1 MTNPSGLPI
10 PEGGAARRRYP
21 RYQLTVPFDLTV
33 FRPSSMVCLSGSTH
47 CIGEGGLSGVISGA
61 MLPGERVE
69 LTILLPTAAE
79 PLSMHAIV
87 RHQAEMYCGFE
98 FLNLEHG
105 QLEQLQCL
113 AADPALSASL
123 INETEWEPG
132 MTPPL
137 HSGIAVCDVCGQ
149 DLPEEIPVCLTCG
162 TPQSPEALQESDGL
176 ESPLAAEPAPAAAPV
191 VPAGSKEP
199 VTRRGPVLDSVVS
212 IIFVVTLAIGLWQW
226 LQSPVDANAQPSV
239 VTVELENAF
248 LQPPTVI
255 EASPAERSSASGAF
269 TAAKS
274 VVSAVIGGAAA
285 DDQQA
290 VIGSPGSAAAERSRP
305 RQQVPASNSSA
316 SSPSPASGP
325 ANAPQA
331 SSPSLSSSA
340 LNALTGPS
348 SSGSLPAQ
356 SSSAGQSSI
365 PAPSSSPMESNA
377 ASAPAS
383 QEPSG
388 SDLAGML
395 LQKVLPVYPA
405 AARRQGVQGEVVL
418 KAVIGKD
425 GTIAALQPL
434 QGPQQL
440 TAAAM
445 DAVQHWRFRPYEL
458 KGKPVE
464 VETDI
469 RLNFQLPGKK

>member
-1 MTNPSGLPI
+1 MTSPSALPI
-10 PEGGAARRRYP
+10 PEGGTGRRRYP
-21 RYQLTVPFDLTV
+21 RYQLTLPFDVTV
-33 FRPSSMVCLSGSTH
+33 FRPSSVVNLSGSTH

-61 MLPGERVE
+61 MLPGERAE

-87 RHQAEMYCGFE
+87 RHQADLYCGFE
-98 FLNLEHG
+98 FLNLEHE

-113 AADPALSASL
+113 AADPALSTRL

-132 MTPPL
+132 MAPPPHGGVAL
-137 HSGIAVCDVCGQ
+137 CDVCGQ
-149 DLPEEIPVCLTCG
+149 ELPEEIAVCLTCG
-162 TPQSPEALQESDGL
+162 TSQSQVQESDAP
-176 ESPLAAEPAPAAAPV
+176 ESPLAADAEPEPAPAAAQV
-191 VPAGSKEP
+191 GPAARKEP

-226 LQSPVDANAQPSV
+226 LQSPVDANAQPSM
-239 VTVELENAF
+239 VTVELANAF
-248 LQPPTVI
+248 LRPPTVT
-255 EASPAERSSASGAF
+255 EASRTERSSASGAF

-285 DDQQA
+285 DDQPA
-290 VIGSPGSAAAERSRP
+290 VVGSPGSAAAERSRP
-305 RQQVPASNSSA
+305 RQQAPASTSNA
-316 SSPSPASGP
+316 GSPAP

-340 LNALTGPS
+340 LNALTGP
-348 SSGSLPAQ
+348 GPLPAR
-356 SSSAGQSSI
+356 SSSASQSI
-365 PAPSSSPMESNA
+365 PAPSSSPVESNA

-405 AARRQGVQGEVVL
+405 AARRQGVQGQVVL

-425 GTIAALQPL
+425 GTIAALSPVE
-434 QGPQQL
+434 GPQQL

>member
-1 MTNPSGLPI
+1 MTSPSALPI
-10 PEGGAARRRYP
+10 PEGGTGRRRYP
-21 RYQLTVPFDLTV
+21 RYQLTLAFDVTV
-33 FRPSSMVCLSGSTH
+33 VRPSSVVNLSGSTH

-61 MLPGERVE
+61 ALPGERVE

-87 RHQAEMYCGFE
+87 RHQADLFCGFE

-113 AADPALSASL
+113 AADPALRTRL

-132 MTPPL
+132 MGSPL
-137 HSGIAVCDVCGQ
+137 HGGVALCDVCGQ
-149 DLPEEIPVCLTCG
+149 ELPEEIPVCLTCG
-162 TPQSPEALQESDGL
+162 TPQSPEAVPESDGP
-176 ESPLAAEPAPAAAPV
+176 ESPLTTDPSLAAAQVGPAAR
-191 VPAGSKEP
+191 KEP

-212 IIFVVTLAIGLWQW
+212 VIFVVTLAIGLWQW

-239 VTVELENAF
+239 VTVELVNAF
-248 LQPPTVI
+248 LRPPSVT
-255 EASPAERSSASGAF
+255 EASRTERPSASGAF
-269 TAAKS
+269 TAARS
-274 VVSAVIGGAAA
+274 VVSAVIGGASA
-285 DDQQA
+285 DDQQS

-305 RQQVPASNSSA
+305 RRQTSASNSSVG
-316 SSPSPASGP
+316 SPAPPSGA

-348 SSGSLPAQ
+348 PGRSLPAQ
-356 SSSAGQSSI
+356 SSSAGQSV
-365 PAPSSSPMESNA
+365 PPPSSSPMESNA
-377 ASAPAS
+377 ASPPAN

-405 AARRQGVQGEVVL
+405 AARRQGVQGQVVL

-425 GTIAALQPL
+425 GTIAALRPL
-434 QGPQQL
+434 EGPQQL

-469 RLNFQLPGKK
+469 RLNFQLPGKR

>member
-1 MTNPSGLPI
+1 
-10 PEGGAARRRYP
+10 
-21 RYQLTVPFDLTV
+21 
-33 FRPSSMVCLSGSTH
+33 
-47 CIGEGGLSGVISGA
+47 
-61 MLPGERVE
+61 
-69 LTILLPTAAE
+69 AE

-87 RHQAEMYCGFE
+87 RHQADLYCGFE

-132 MTPPL
+132 MAPAP
-137 HSGIAVCDVCGQ
+137 HGGVAVCDVCGQ
-149 DLPEEIPVCLTCG
+149 ELPEEVPVCLTCG
-162 TPQSPEALQESDGL
+162 TPQSPEAVEESDDP

-191 VPAGSKEP
+191 GPAARKEP

-212 IIFVVTLAIGLWQW
+212 IIFVFTLAIGLWQW
-226 LQSPVDANAQPSV
+226 LQSPVDANAQPSM
-239 VTVELENAF
+239 VTVELENAI
-248 LQPPTVI
+248 LRPPSIT
-255 EASPAERSSASGAF
+255 EASRTERSSASGDF

-274 VVSAVIGGAAA
+274 VVSAVIGGASA

-305 RQQVPASNSSA
+305 RQEAPISNPSS
-316 SSPSPASGP
+316 SSPSRASAP
-325 ANAPQA
+325 ANAPP
-331 SSPSLSSSA
+331 SSSTSLSSSA
-340 LNALTGPS
+340 LNALTGPNPD
-348 SSGSLPAQ
+348 GSLPAQ
-356 SSSAGQSSI
+356 SSSAGQSSV
-365 PAPSSSPMESNA
+365 PAPGSGPVQSSA

-405 AARRQGVQGEVVL
+405 AARRQGVQGQVVL

-425 GTIAALQPL
+425 GTISALRPL

-469 RLNFQLPGKK
+469 RLNFQLPNKK

>member
-1 MTNPSGLPI
+1 MTSPSALPI
-10 PEGGAARRRYP
+10 PEGGTGRRRYP
-21 RYQLTVPFDLTV
+21 RYQLTLPFDVTV
-33 FRPSSMVCLSGSTH
+33 FRPSSVVSLSGSTH

-61 MLPGERVE
+61 MLPGERAE
-69 LTILLPTAAE
+69 LTIVLPTAAE
-79 PLSMHAIV
+79 PLSMHAVV
-87 RHQAEMYCGFE
+87 RHQADLYCGFE

-105 QLEQLQCL
+105 QLEHLQCL
-113 AADPALSASL
+113 AGDPALRASL
-123 INETEWEPG
+123 INETEWDPG
-132 MTPPL
+132 TAPAPHGGVSL
-137 HSGIAVCDVCGQ
+137 CHVCGQ
-149 DLPEEIPVCLTCG
+149 ELPEEIPVCLTCG
-162 TPQSPEALQESDGL
+162 TPQSPEAMQESDGR
-176 ESPLAAEPAPAAAPV
+176 ESPLAPEPALAAAQV
-191 VPAGSKEP
+191 GPATRKEP

-212 IIFVVTLAIGLWQW
+212 IIFVVTLAIGLLQW

-248 LQPPTVI
+248 LRPPTVT
-255 EASPAERSSASGAF
+255 EASRTERSSASGAF

-274 VVSAVIGGAAA
+274 VVSAVIGGASA
-285 DDQQA
+285 DDQQ
-290 VIGSPGSAAAERSRP
+290 VVVGSPGSAAAERSRP
-305 RQQVPASNSSA
+305 RQQVAVSSSSA
-316 SSPSPASGP
+316 GSPSPASAP
-325 ANAPQA
+325 ASASQA

-340 LNALTGPS
+340 MNALTGPS
-348 SSGSLPAQ
+348 SGGTLPAQ
-356 SSSAGQSSI
+356 SSSASQSI
-365 PAPSSSPMESNA
+365 PASSSSPVESNA
-377 ASAPAS
+377 ASAAPS

-405 AARRQGVQGEVVL
+405 AARRQGVQGQVVL

-425 GTIAALQPL
+425 GTIAALRPL
-434 QGPQQL
+434 EGPQQL

>member
-1 MTNPSGLPI
+1 MTSPSGLPI
-10 PEGGAARRRYP
+10 PEGGTGRRRYP
-21 RYQLTVPFDLTV
+21 RYQLTLPFDVTF
-33 FRPSSMVCLSGSTH
+33 FRASSVVNLSGSTH
-47 CIGEGGLSGVISGA
+47 CIGEGGLSGMISGA
-61 MLPGERVE
+61 ALPGERVE
-69 LTILLPTAAE
+69 LSILLPTATE
-79 PLSMHAIV
+79 PLNMHAIV
-87 RHQAEMYCGFE
+87 RHQADLYCGFE

-123 INETEWEPG
+123 INETEWDPG
-132 MTPPL
+132 MASAPHGGVAL
-137 HSGIAVCDVCGQ
+137 CDVCGQ
-149 DLPEEIPVCLTCG
+149 ELAEEIPVCLNCG
-162 TPQSPEALQESDGL
+162 TSQSPEAVQESDGP
-176 ESPLAAEPAPAAAPV
+176 ESPLAAEPAPAAARV
-191 VPAGSKEP
+191 GPAASKEP

-239 VTVELENAF
+239 VTVELANAF
-248 LQPPTVI
+248 LRPPTVT
-255 EASPAERSSASGAF
+255 EASRTERSSASGAF
-269 TAAKS
+269 TTAKS

-285 DDQQA
+285 DDQPG
-290 VIGSPGSAAAERSRP
+290 VVGSPGSAAAERSRP
-305 RQQVPASNSSA
+305 RQQAPASNSNSG
-316 SSPSPASGP
+316 SPAP
-325 ANAPQA
+325 ASAPPNTPQA
-331 SSPSLSSSA
+331 SSLSSSA
-340 LNALTGPS
+340 LNALTGSNPG
-348 SSGSLPAQ
+348 GSLPAQ
-356 SSSAGQSSI
+356 SSSASQSI
-365 PAPSSSPMESNA
+365 PAPGSSPVESNA

-405 AARRQGVQGEVVL
+405 AARRQGVQGQVVL

-425 GTIAALQPL
+425 GTIAALRPL
-434 QGPQQL
+434 EGPQQL